1 MCPPV
6 SQKGDTNMR
15 SMPRFVFAF
24 LFTLGAVWAQTAQID
39 GVVKD
44 SSGLSIP
51 GAAIKATQTATGV
64 VRTATSGAD
73 GGYVLPNLP
82 IGPYMLEV
90 AKEGFNKYVQMGLV
104 LEINSNPSVDVN
116 LKVGAVSE
124 QVTVEANALQV
135 E

>member
-1 MCPPV
+1 
-6 SQKGDTNMR
+6 MR
-15 SMPRFVFAF
+15 MSTITRIACGF
-24 LFTLGAVWAQTAQID
+24 LLTLGAAWAQTAQID

-73 GGYVLPNLP
+73 GGYLLPNLP

-90 AKEGFNKYVQMGLV
+90 TKEGFNKYVQMGLV
-104 LEINSNPSVDVN
+104 LEVNASPTIDVSM
-116 LKVGAVSE
+116 KIGAVS
-124 QVTVEANALQV
+124 
-135 E
+135 